1 MDQDDVRA
9 VRDTTPDADLWVRD
23 RASPS
28 SVERNVT
35 ERVTGTTTATTSRT
49 STSRR
54 DGKKFVFAMRG
65 PLDDEPGRGRS
76 AALGDLGIRHRRGH
90 LHRVI
95 ASDTI
100 ANEGQDIAP
109 QYLPDGRILFS
120 STRQRQ
126 SQAILRDEGKPGF
139 EAQTDDGSE
148 SAFVLHVMKADGTD
162 IHQISF
168 NQSHDLSPSVLAD
181 GRVMFSR
188 WDGATG
194 RGIHLYTANPD
205 GTNLQLLYGARS
217 HAHRQPTARPS
228 SSRGRAKCR
237 TVASWR

>member
-1 MDQDDVRA
+1 MTALLAACSGGGSVNLGSGQAADPGTVDFPVAYVKRTIPMKQDDVRA

-35 ERVTGTTTATTSRT
+35 ERVTGTVDSYDIKDVDV
-49 STSRR
+49 SS

-65 PLDDEPGRGRS
+65 PLKKNQKEKDPPAWAIWEYDI
-76 AALGDLGIRHRRGH
+76 AADT

-126 SQAILRDEGKPGF
+126 SQAILRDEGKPGYRSPDRRQ
-139 EAQTDDGSE
+139 ERERLRPARDEGRR
-148 SAFVLHVMKADGTD
+148 HG
-162 IHQISF
+162 HPP
-168 NQSHDLSPSVLAD
+168 DLIQPEPRPVA
-181 GRVMFSR
+181 V
-188 WDGATG
+188 GAG
-194 RGIHLYTANPD
+194 
-205 GTNLQLLYGARS
+205 Q
-217 HAHRQPTARPS
+217 
-228 SSRGRAKCR
+228 
-237 TVASWR
+237 TVA